1 MDTLLIVNWIA
12 TIAVILYAGGLFA
25 YLLKTR
31 YQFIQLGRK
40 ESFDQKLN
48 ERISDLVEKVFGQ
61 SKLLK
66 DKKMG
71 LVHVLFFY
79 GFLMVQFGAIDLIWK
94 GLAPGSH
101 LPLGGLYGVFTFF
114 QEIVALVMII
124 AVLTAFYR
132 RYIEKLVRLKRG
144 WKNGLVLIFI
154 GGLMTSTLI
163 ANGMGLI
170 WHDHGLTAYEP
181 IASGIAWLFSWL
193 PETGAIV
200 LFYAMWWVHLLILL
214 TFLVYIPQGKHFH
227 LITSIVNVGVNR
239 LDRKGTLRPIDFA
252 ALEEAED
259 EADMPALGVG
269 KIQDFTQK
277 QLLDLYACV
286 ECGRCTNMCPATG
299 TGKMLSPMDLLVK
312 MRDHLTFTGAVVTKQ
327 KPWVPFQFFNNTQ
340 GNQLAIAA
348 AGGATLE
355 SAYDR
360 ELIGGVIT
368 EEEIWACT
376 TCRNCEDQ
384 CPVMNE
390 HVDKIIDLR
399 RYLTMTEGKVNPD
412 AQRAMT
418 NIERQGNPWGLNRKE
433 KENWRELD
441 ESIHI
446 PTVKEAKKSGDGFEY
461 LFWVGSM
468 GSFDNRS
475 QKIALA
481 FAKLMNEAG
490 VKFAILGNKE
500 KNSGD
505 TPRRLGNE
513 FLFQELA
520 TGNIE
525 EFEKNEV
532 TKIVTIDPHAYNI
545 FKNEYK
551 DFGWN
556 GEVLHHTE
564 LLYDLIQQG
573 RLTMNYPV
581 NETIV
586 FHDSCYLGRYND
598 VYDPPR
604 EILRGIPGVK
614 LVEMDRNRET
624 GMCCGAGGG
633 LMWMEEHVGNRIN
646 VTRTEQA
653 LATDASVISSGCPY
667 CLTMLQDGTKAKEV
681 EDQVGTF
688 DIAELLER
696 AVFGDG
702 APTEEEQVEEDIIEE
717 TDAGVVAMVVSD
729 DVKSQ
734 TQQETAASL
743 EEHPVA
749 YEAVVEEVTVME
761 KVPVVEEHHEEHHPE
776 VEGVVVVETPEVVEK
791 EDVTPPQSSEEIIAH
806 EAVVEEVTA
815 TEETIAV
822 EDHHEEVHP
831 EVDTGVVAVET
842 PQATEEKPSVIEPE
856 VHVAEEAVVTIEENK
871 K

>member
-1 MDTLLIVNWIA
+1 MNWLLIVNWVA
-12 TIAVILYAGGLFA
+12 FIAVILYAAGLFA

-31 YQFIQLGRK
+31 YNYIQLGRK
-40 ESFDQKLN
+40 EEFDANIKK
-48 ERISDLVEKVFGQ
+48 RVDDLVEKVLGQ

-71 LVHVLFFY
+71 IVHVLFFY
-79 GFLMVQFGAIDLIWK
+79 GFILIQFGAIDLIIK
-94 GLAPGSH
+94 GLAPGKH
-101 LPLGGLYGVFTFF
+101 LPLGPLYGFFTVT
-114 QEIVALVMII
+114 QEITVFVVLI
-124 AVLTAFYR
+124 AVVVAFYR
-132 RYIEKLVRLKRG
+132 RYLEKLARLKRG
-144 WKNGLVLIFI
+144 FKNGLVYMFLTVI
-154 GGLMTSTLI
+154 MVSTLF
-163 ANGMGLI
+163 ANGFGLI
-170 WHDHGLTAYEP
+170 WHEHGYTAYEP
-181 IASGIAWLFSWL
+181 IASAIAFVFQWLSPTAAAVGFF
-193 PETGAIV
+193 I
-200 LFYAMWWVHLLILL
+200 MWWAHLLAILS
-214 TFLVYIPQGKHFH
+214 FLVYIPQGKHFH
-227 LITSIVNVGVNR
+227 LITSIVNVAVNR
-239 LDRKGTLRPIDFA
+239 LDRRGRLKPIDFA
-252 ALEEAED
+252 ALEEAEED
-259 EADMPALGVG
+259 SEAEMPALGVG

-277 QLLDLYACV
+277 QMLDLYACV

-299 TGKMLSPMDLLVK
+299 TGKMLSPMDLIVK
-312 MRDHLTFTGAVVTKQ
+312 LRDHLTFTGAVVTKQ

-340 GNQLAIAA
+340 GNQLAMA
-348 AGGATLE
+348 AGAEGAVIEDLY
-355 SAYDR
+355 SPS
-360 ELIGGVIT
+360 LIGDVIT

-441 ESIHI
+441 ETVHV
-446 PTVKEAKKSGDGFEY
+446 PTVKELKKSGEEMEY

-481 FAKLMNEAG
+481 FARLMNEAG

-513 FLFQELA
+513 FLFQEIA
-520 TGNIE
+520 GENVA
-525 EFEKNEV
+525 EFEKNDV
-532 TKIVTIDPHAYNI
+532 KRIVTIDPHAYNI

-551 DFGWN
+551 DFGWE

-564 LLYDLIQQG
+564 LLYDLVKAG
-573 RLTMNYPV
+573 RLTINHRV
-581 NETIV
+581 DEKIV

-604 EILRGIPGVK
+604 EILKSIPGVE
-614 LVEMDRNRET
+614 LVEMERNRES

-653 LATDASVISSGCPY
+653 LATNASVISSGCPY
-667 CLTMLQDGTKAKEV
+667 CLTMLSDGTKAKEV
-681 EDQVGTF
+681 EDTVGTY

-696 AVFGDG
+696 AVFGQI
-702 APTEEEQVEEDIIEE
+702 TKIEE
-717 TDAGVVAMVVSD
+717 PVE
-729 DVKSQ
+729 DV
-734 TQQETAASL
+734 L
-743 EEHPVA
+743 EEV
-749 YEAVVEEVTVME
+749 
-761 KVPVVEEHHEEHHPE
+761 
-776 VEGVVVVETPEVVEK
+776 
-791 EDVTPPQSSEEIIAH
+791 
-806 EAVVEEVTA
+806 
-815 TEETIAV
+815 
-822 EDHHEEVHP
+822 
-831 EVDTGVVAVET
+831 
-842 PQATEEKPSVIEPE
+842 
-856 VHVAEEAVVTIEENK
+856 VAEESLLN
-871 K
+871 